1 MTDRYDTHGNLEGQ
15 YQSNSNNKVL
25 SNKLAITD
33 ADEMNM
39 VELDLL
45 ELLYERVLAEVTE
58 DQIITVTDLMEWHR
72 AWLGNV
78 YDWAGRERSV
88 NMGKGDFHF
97 AACSQIP
104 RLLANVMALQANW
117 PELDF
122 TAWDNK
128 KEMYFS
134 AIQAGMEC
142 NYEPL
147 KLLVMQVLHDSENAV
162 FLESFSSIDLI
173 VSPVSIAVELARE
186 RMRIA

>member
-15 YQSNSNNKVL
+15 YQSNSNNQVL

-104 RLLANVMALQANW
+104 RLLADLDNKYLAVYT
-117 PELDF
+117 PCKDF

-162 FLESFSSIDLI
+162 F
-173 VSPVSIAVELARE
+173 
-186 RMRIA
+186 